1 MKFKFVATAR
11 DIKIFALFS
20 IFLLYIVALAVVNV
34 PALASTGKFAGLN
47 PINAFT
53 PEYLAATLILYFIA
67 LVCLFLSV
75 KSYFF
80 EFQGGVGFK
89 IGDGNSGGYSDWAK
103 AKDIKTDKNVE
114 RVLASAPT
122 STAAGV
128 PLISNGKELWVDNG
142 EYHTLVIGATGSGKT
157 QDTILPTIKVLAKK
171 GESVVVT
178 DPKGEIYEKA
188 GGLLKEKGYNILLL
202 NFRSPQNGNT
212 WNPLE
217 LPYRLYKEGN
227 QDKAI
232 ELLDDLALNIL
243 YDETNANSDPF
254 WEKTAADYFSG
265 IALAMFEDTTEDKIN
280 INSINMTAT
289 VGEDKFGGSTYIKEY
304 FNTKDPAS
312 AAYVNASGTVMAPS
326 ETKGG
331 IISVFKQ
338 KVKLFASRENLS
350 EMLSYSDFKLDS
362 IGTQPTAVFI
372 IIQDEKKTYHSLAT
386 IFIKQVYETLIDV
399 AQAHGGKLPCRTN
412 FLLDEFANMPPLKDV
427 TTMITAARS
436 RQIRFTMIIQNFA
449 QLNKVYGKDDA
460 ETIKGNCGNIIY
472 LISTELAA
480 LEEISKLCGEKKS
493 KKDDKTASTPL
504 VTVSDLQRMKQFDHI
519 LLRMRKSPFKTSFV
533 PDFKIDWGNAKSP
546 KIDYPVREKKP
557 VAIFDIREYVKEK
570 KNQKINEMMASIGG
584 GSSSDS
590 ASGGTRPTILGSQK
604 NDDPFAGPPKSKPD
618 FSSFESTAA
627 PKKQPEISVND
638 LVRKIDEKLAEIERE
653 EQEAKAKKEA
663 KKNQAKETTPVK
675 ETIVKEEPKEAV
687 VNNITV
693 NNYGDTSS
701 KDEINTKDYYDGKY
715 TNESYQ
721 EPYNK
726 TKYDYDDEEMLD
738 DDYPKFGESRPFDR
752 NNTYESKKTNV
763 TAGEIYNRD
772 ASHNRPKTISEYN
785 KRENVELL
793 DEDLLLSNDDIE
805 RKVNEKLSNEIV
817 DRELEDTQRKVD
829 NINQKI
835 DEKMVEKYNTSYKV
849 PEPKKEVNDEQEEA
863 IKSIEKGFNEVKE
876 NQYQQYNNYQQQPY
890 GGQYYQQ
897 GYDPYQQQ
905 QQYYPQQG
913 YNQGYGQQPY
923 GQGYGQEYQPQQQ
936 YYQSQPSY
944 QQGYQEPQQQT
955 QQNYSQQKMAQSGF
969 NPTNTIKLE
978 DEKTEDRFFADFF
991 DD

>member
-11 DIKIFALFS
+11 DIKIFLIFA
-20 IFLLYIVALAVVNV
+20 IFLLYIVALGVVNIPV
-34 PALASTGKFAGLN
+34 LSSTGKFYGLN
-47 PINAFT
+47 PIEAFY
-53 PEYLAATLILYFIA
+53 PDKIAATLILYFIA
-67 LVCLFLSV
+67 LLGLLLSV

-80 EFQGGVGFK
+80 EFESGVGFK
-89 IGDGNSGGYSDWAK
+89 IGDGNTGGYSDWSK
-103 AKDIKTDKNVE
+103 PKDIKNDTNIK
-114 RVLASAPT
+114 RVVASDPK
-122 STAAGV
+122 SEYAGV

-142 EYHTLVIGATGSGKT
+142 EYHTLVMGATGSGKT

-178 DPKGEIYEKA
+178 DPKGEIFEKA

-202 NFRSPQNGNT
+202 NFRNPQNGNT

-304 FNTKDPAS
+304 FNTKDPSS

-533 PDFKIDWGNAKSP
+533 PDFKIDWGNEKSP
-546 KIDYPVREKKP
+546 KIDYPVREKRP
-557 VAIFDIREYVKEK
+557 VQIFDIREYVKEK

-584 GSSSDS
+584 GSSSS
-590 ASGGTRPTILGSQK
+590 SNSSSSSEVSGGNKPTILGSSFGGER
-604 NDDPFAGPPKSKPD
+604 PSTGSKD
-618 FSSFESTAA
+618 FSSFEDSM

-638 LVRKIDEKLAEIERE
+638 LVKKIDEKLAEIERE
-653 EQEAKAKKEA
+653 EEEA
-663 KKNQAKETTPVK
+663 KKKKAEKAAQKAQAASA
-675 ETIVKEEPKEAV
+675 PKENV

-693 NNYGDTSS
+693 NNYNHTDNSVDNTYN
-701 KDEINTKDYYDGKY
+701 NTK
-715 TNESYQ
+715 
-721 EPYNK
+721 NK
-726 TKYDYDDEEMLD
+726 EEYDYPSSIDLSNFNIKPQADDEEDIIPVDKNIYDDLYDSYTPSMPKY
-738 DDYPKFGESRPFDR
+738 DDYTPV
-752 NNTYESKKTNV
+752 YESKKNV
-763 TAGEIYNRD
+763 PTYEEEVYNRL
-772 ASHNRPKTISEYN
+772 ANHQRPKSISEYN
-785 KRENVELL
+785 KRDNVELL
-793 DEDLLLSNDDIE
+793 DEELILSNEDIE
-805 RKVNEKLSNEIV
+805 RKVNEKLSSDLVNKETEFVENKADEIN
-817 DRELEDTQRKVD
+817 RRLEIEANNQ
-829 NINQKI
+829 IN
-835 DEKMVEKYNTSYKV
+835 N
-849 PEPKKEVNDEQEEA
+849 
-863 IKSIEKGFNEVKE
+863 IEKEEPIMVATE
-876 NQYQQYNNYQQQPY
+876 PVQTVSNNYYEAPTESTVTY
-890 GGQYYQQ
+890 
-897 GYDPYQQQ
+897 
-905 QQYYPQQG
+905 
-913 YNQGYGQQPY
+913 
-923 GQGYGQEYQPQQQ
+923 E
-936 YYQSQPSY
+936 
-944 QQGYQEPQQQT
+944 
-955 QQNYSQQKMAQSGF
+955 QQKMAQSGF
-969 NPTNTIKLE
+969 KPTSTIKLDDKE
-978 DEKTEDRFFADFF
+978 VEEKFFDDFF